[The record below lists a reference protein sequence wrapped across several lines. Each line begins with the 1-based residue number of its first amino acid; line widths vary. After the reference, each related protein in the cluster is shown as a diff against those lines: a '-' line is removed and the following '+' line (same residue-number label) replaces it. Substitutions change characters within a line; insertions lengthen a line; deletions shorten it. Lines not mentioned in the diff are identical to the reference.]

1 MFETECRI
9 VAEREKYTY
18 FNTTYSVLKCQW
30 LKVDYCCFA
39 SFLQVQMVTQQEIK
53 SYKLLSSNSMQFR
66 KPNDPRYKDMWYI
79 VSVMKGVSLFCFV
92 VT

>member
-1 MFETECRI
+1 
-9 VAEREKYTY
+9 
-18 FNTTYSVLKCQW
+18 
-30 LKVDYCCFA
+30 
-39 SFLQVQMVTQQEIK
+39 MVTQQEIK

-92 VT
+92 LT